1 MQRNPAVNEMD
12 DAAIEAEI
20 DILFAKMEQGLAQMK
35 RKRQESA
42 ARWERIDALSA
53 ENAAMREETR
63 QLLTNFE
70 RSLNVG

>member
-1 MQRNPAVNEMD
+1 MQRNSAVNEMD

-42 ARWERIDALSA
+42 ARWERIDALAEQSA
-53 ENAAMREETR
+53 ALHDETR
-63 QLLTNFE
+63 QLLVEFE
-70 RSLNVG
+70 RGL

>member
-1 MQRNPAVNEMD
+1 MQRNPVINEMD

-20 DILFAKMEQGLAQMK
+20 DVLFAKMEQGLAQMK
-35 RKRQESA
+35 RQRQESA

-53 ENAAMREETR
+53 QNAAVREETR
-63 QLLTNFE
+63 QLLENFG

>member
-1 MQRNPAVNEMD
+1 MQRNSAVNEMD

-42 ARWERIDALSA
+42 ARWERIDALTEQSA
-53 ENAAMREETR
+53 ALHDETR
-63 QLLTNFE
+63 QLLVEFE
-70 RSLNVG
+70 RGL